1 MGEMEWILLA
11 AGPLFAVS
19 GAIMLALQKRG
30 KSNPFISAEEAGGH
44 VVSGGGIMLIGI
56 VFGTIQL
63 YRISGMAAVVY
74 LVVSLMIYILIHV
87 IFREK

>member
-11 AGPLFAVS
+11 AGPLFAVI

-30 KSNPFISAEEAGGH
+30 KSNPVISAEEAGGH
-44 VVSGGGIMLIGI
+44 VISGGI

-63 YRISGMAAVVY
+63 YRISGMVAVVY
-74 LVVSLMIYILIHV
+74 LAVSLMIYILIHV

>member
-44 VVSGGGIMLIGI
+44 VVSGGGIMLFLEQSNCIGYQEWRQWCI
-56 VFGTIQL
+56 WR
-63 YRISGMAAVVY
+63 YP
-74 LVVSLMIYILIHV
+74 
-87 IFREK
+87 

>member
-30 KSNPFISAEEAGGH
+30 NPIRSLVPRKPEDMLSAGRHHVDWNCFWNNPTVSDIRNGG
-44 VVSGGGIMLIGI
+44 SGVFGGIPDD
-56 VFGTIQL
+56 L
-63 YRISGMAAVVY
+63 YSDPCD
-74 LVVSLMIYILIHV
+74 LP
-87 IFREK
+87 

>member
-1 MGEMEWILLA
+1 MDLTGGRTVVCGERGDYACSAEE
-11 AGPLFAVS
+11 
-19 GAIMLALQKRG
+19 G

-74 LVVSLMIYILIHV
+74 LAVSLMIYILIHV

>member
-11 AGPLFAVS
+11 AGPLFAVI
-19 GAIMLALQKRG
+19 GAIMLVLQKRG
-30 KSNPFISAEEAGGH
+30 KSNPVISAEEAGGH
-44 VVSGGGIMLIGI
+44 VISGGGIMLIGI

-74 LVVSLMIYILIHV
+74 LTVSLMIYILIHV

>member
-30 KSNPFISAEEAGGH
+30 KSNPFMAIPDRSWDQARRAGRHRKG
-44 VVSGGGIMLIGI
+44 
-56 VFGTIQL
+56 
-63 YRISGMAAVVY
+63 
-74 LVVSLMIYILIHV
+74 
-87 IFREK
+87 

>member
-1 MGEMEWILLA
+1 
-11 AGPLFAVS
+11 
-19 GAIMLALQKRG
+19 MLALQKRG

-74 LVVSLMIYILIHV
+74 LAVSLMIYILIHV